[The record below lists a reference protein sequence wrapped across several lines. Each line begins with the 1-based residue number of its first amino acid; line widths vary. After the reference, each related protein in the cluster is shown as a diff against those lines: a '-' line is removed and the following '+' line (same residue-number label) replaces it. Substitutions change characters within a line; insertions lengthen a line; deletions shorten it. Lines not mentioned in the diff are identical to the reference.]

1 MKRIAPNPK
10 DKPVSFNLPKME
22 SAINA
27 SDAAGSALN
36 SVSKGDLTPIEAT
49 RVMGLID
56 SYGRTLELTEIENR
70 RRLWKLLMNSFKAR
84 LKRLDDAKLPT
95 KPPVSYSWAVGTFIR
110 QMFSNAN
117 AAS

>member
-1 MKRIAPNPK
+1 
-10 DKPVSFNLPKME
+10 ME

-49 RVMGLID
+49 RVIGLID
-56 SYGRTLELTEIENR
+56 SYRRTLELTEIESR
-70 RRLWKLLMNSFKAR
+70 CRLWKLLMNSFKAR
-84 LKRLDDAKLPT
+84 LKRLGNAKLPT
-95 KPPVSYSWAVGTFIR
+95 KPSASYSWADETFIG
-110 QMFSNAN
+110 QIFSNAN